1 MSPRTYRPSVH
12 PNNRWPDGTG
22 LLIGATDIWSVTQ
35 FALLTM
41 LGATNLNQFT
51 WTITAVQNI
60 FMVFRKAIFVLRVL
74 VNQDKKFMDP
84 SALLSSW
91 FTRQT
96 GFFCSEISPL
106 SAVFCTYIQ
115 ECWRKEFVIVLIHKV
130 RPRALENWL
139 YWNRLGLLGTH
150 WFLQVKDVYS
160 RLFVVE

>member
-1 MSPRTYRPSVH
+1 MTWWYWLTNRSHQYLICYTVCIV
-12 PNNRWPDGTG
+12 NNVGSDQSKSIYLDYYCCPK
-22 LLIGATDIWSVTQ
+22 L
-35 FALLTM
+35 
-41 LGATNLNQFT
+41 
-51 WTITAVQNI
+51 

>member
-22 LLIGATDIWSVTQ
+22 LLIGATNIWSVTQ

-51 WTITAVQNI
+51 WSITAVQNI

-96 GFFCSEISPL
+96 VFFVLKYPL
-106 SAVFCTYIQ
+106 CQQYFVHIYKNAGGKNLLLCLYIKSDQELWRIDCTGID
-115 ECWRKEFVIVLIHKV
+115 W
-130 RPRALENWL
+130 A
-139 YWNRLGLLGTH
+139 YWEPID
-150 WFLQVKDVYS
+150 FSK
-160 RLFVVE
+160 